1 MQVSLWMKKTL
12 KKYRPL
18 GRTLVIGRLRQGW
31 QEREMGKVFQ
41 WGFPS
46 FWGGVVESALPQLQ
60 QKS

>member
-1 MQVSLWMKKTL
+1 MKKTL

-18 GRTLVIGRLRQGW
+18 GGTLVIGRLRQGW